1 MANDFSSRKDNSQL
15 PSMAEVHKIRTIEAT
30 RPHSPDT
37 EGKHFTDFA
46 TIIAL
51 LKSYSLPTDYFDKV
65 IKTHAVDA
73 KDVEGF
79 AEVLTQLVALIL
91 QEKSSE
97 KRKLLSDVY
106 EYLAEADVPAQAD
119 IAIVLGGR
127 SLERPRKAAELF
139 KAGFVPRI
147 ICCGS
152 RPVYVDPTGSSEA
165 QRFADVLVDE
175 GVPQSAILLES
186 NSRTTPDNIRSV
198 LNLLDAK
205 KLPYSK
211 ILLVTSPYAM
221 RRAWACLK
229 KYLPQSYVV
238 MRVPSKPEP
247 HLSSEQWFKTEK
259 SIRIFLNEYV
269 KMAIAESFQDA

>member
-1 MANDFSSRKDNSQL
+1 MANDFSLRKDNSEL
-15 PSMAEVHKIRTIEAT
+15 PSMAEVHKIRTIEAVRT
-30 RPHSPDT
+30 HSSDT

-51 LKSYSLPTDYFDKV
+51 LKSYSLPTDYFEKV
-65 IKTHAVDA
+65 IKTHAVDS
-73 KDVEGF
+73 KDVEDF
-79 AEVLTQLVALIL
+79 TEVLTQLVAMIL
-91 QEKSSE
+91 QEKDP
-97 KRKLLSDVY
+97 KRIKLLGAVY
-106 EYLAEADVPAQAD
+106 AYLTQADAPMHAD

-139 KAGFVPRI
+139 KAGLVPRI

-152 RPVYVDPTGSSEA
+152 RPVYVDPTGSTEA

-175 GVPQSAILLES
+175 GVPKGAILLES

-229 KYLPQSYVV
+229 KYLPQSHVV
-238 MRVPSKPEP
+238 MRAPSKPEP
-247 HLSSEQWFKTEK
+247 HLSSGQWFKTEK
-259 SIRIFLNEYV
+259 SLRIFLNEYV